1 MSRIPPD
8 PLTHGSLRAL
18 LTRNGAEALT
28 ALREASADPDQFIR
42 RTAIEIIGRHP
53 SGRDLH
59 NVVLS
64 ALTDPSEY
72 VVRAGCRIIED
83 WKWDAVHD
91 VVAALLRSTSR
102 ETRRTAIRTLSAI
115 WRQADFQPVF
125 HIYSGDTEPAVRREA
140 AWTLREQVTS
150 SDWLQLF
157 EAFRTDDIPRHR
169 VWACDLA
176 GNFGHPDATTL
187 LDTLSSDRD
196 GHVRKAAAKAVAALR
211 EREPGAV
218 VPREIQT

>member
-1 MSRIPPD
+1 MSHIPSA

-18 LTRNGAEALT
+18 LTRNDAVALT
-28 ALREASADPDQFIR
+28 TLREAFAGFDQFIR

-53 SGRDLH
+53 SGQDLRDL
-59 NVVLS
+59 VLS

-72 VVRAGCRIIED
+72 VVRAGCKIIED
-83 WKWDAVHD
+83 WKWDAAHD
-91 VVAALLRSTSR
+91 VVAPLLWSTSW
-102 ETRRTAIRTLSAI
+102 ETRRAAIRALGAI
-115 WRQADFQPVF
+115 WRQADFRPVF

-150 SDWLQLF
+150 FDWLQLF
-157 EAFRTDDIPRHR
+157 EAFRTDDIQRHR

-176 GNFGHPDATTL
+176 EKFGHPDATTL
-187 LDTLSSDRD
+187 LDTFSSDRD
-196 GHVRKAAAKAVAALR
+196 GHVRKAAAKAIAALR

-218 VPREIQT
+218 VPSEIQT